1 MWSWAVVPSSCSWS
15 SYSTGLLLFCS
26 HVLFLP
32 FFIISYKSLR
42 IFLLCNCVATILLL
56 LSFYMFLSFSFIVI
70 LFLLASHVSFIS
82 GFYFLFLHWL
92 TMTRQI
98 IIVWYDPIFLLCCY
112 CRLNPRVVCV
122 YEFITWGPAVLSN
135 LHIYAAVAPT
145 IHECFLFLN
154 WGHLFTSGPAVLG
167 SCYPCIRCVY
177 SNQKLFATSRY
188 RYRSSER
195 SVPVPGTSS
204 SVLISRSGLE
214 SVLRSQT

>member
-1 MWSWAVVPSSCSWS
+1 MFSF
-15 SYSTGLLLFCS
+15 YLFLLFLTS
-26 HVLFLP
+26 LSEY
-32 FFIISYKSLR
+32 SY
-42 IFLLCNCVATILLL
+42 CVTVLL
-56 LSFYMFLSFSFIVI
+56 LSFCFWVFICFY
-70 LFLLASHVSFIS
+70 LFLLLLFF
-82 GFYFLFLHWL
+82 FYSLLMFPLFLVLFLFLRWL

-112 CRLNPRVVCV
+112 RRLNPRLVCV
-122 YEFITWGPAVLSN
+122 DEFITWGPAVLSN

-204 SVLISRSGLE
+204 SIFISRSGLE

>member
-56 LSFYMFLSFSFIVI
+56 LSFYMFIIWVVLMK
-70 LFLLASHVSFIS
+70 S

-112 CRLNPRVVCV
+112 RRLNPRLVCV
-122 YEFITWGPAVLSN
+122 DEFITWGPAVLSN